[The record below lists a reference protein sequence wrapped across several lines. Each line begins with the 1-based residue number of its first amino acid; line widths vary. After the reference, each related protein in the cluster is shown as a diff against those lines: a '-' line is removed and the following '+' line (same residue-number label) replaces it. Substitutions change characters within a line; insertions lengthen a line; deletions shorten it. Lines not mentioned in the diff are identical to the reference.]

1 MYPTPVSRLSTID
14 ILIVFA
20 YFAAMMG
27 FGIWKSRGQATS
39 EDYFLGGRNLKWWM
53 VGMSMVVSDI
63 GALELVGV
71 AGSAYLAGLAVANF
85 EWIGCIPAM
94 IVAAFL
100 FIPFYWKARIYTIP
114 EYLGRRYNDVVRA
127 IVAILWGLFMAVNLG
142 IFLWTAAK
150 TLELLIGWPIYVSIF
165 LTALVIGGYT
175 LIGGLK
181 AVVYTGSL
189 QFFVLVLGSLVIL
202 VLGFREVGGLEGL
215 KASVQAVGGT
225 GRETFFQLVLPADT
239 PHASPGRPFCWDS
252 RWSCPR
258 HTGLE
263 TRPLCSDAW
272 GLRRSGTPRRRYS
285 SALS

>member
-1 MYPTPVSRLSTID
+1 MSRLSTLD
-14 ILIVFA
+14 IIIVFV
-20 YFAAMMG
+20 YFVAMMA
-27 FGIWKSRGQATS
+27 FGIWKSRGQTTA

-53 VGMSMVVSDI
+53 VGISMVVSDI

-100 FIPFYWKARIYTIP
+100 FIPFYWRARIYTIP

-150 TLELLIGWPIYVSIF
+150 TLELLIGWPIYVSIL

-175 LIGGLK
+175 LVGGLK
-181 AVVYTGSL
+181 AVVYTDTL
-189 QFFVLVLGSLVIL
+189 QFFVLVAGSLVIL
-202 VLGFREVGGLEGL
+202 VLGLREVGGLE
-215 KASVQAVGGT
+215 A
-225 GRETFFQLVLPADT
+225 
-239 PHASPGRPFCWDS
+239 
-252 RWSCPR
+252 
-258 HTGLE
+258 
-263 TRPLCSDAW
+263 
-272 GLRRSGTPRRRYS
+272 
-285 SALS
+285 

>member
-1 MYPTPVSRLSTID
+1 
-14 ILIVFA
+14 
-20 YFAAMMG
+20 
-27 FGIWKSRGQATS
+27 
-39 EDYFLGGRNLKWWM
+39 
-53 VGMSMVVSDI
+53 MSMVVSDI